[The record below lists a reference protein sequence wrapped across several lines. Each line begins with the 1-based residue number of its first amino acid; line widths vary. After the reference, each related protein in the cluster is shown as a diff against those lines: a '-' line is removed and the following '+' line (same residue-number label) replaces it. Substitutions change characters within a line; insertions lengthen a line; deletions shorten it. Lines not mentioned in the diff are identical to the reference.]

1 MRTLVAGALILS
13 GAMLFAQQQSSPLPP
28 GTTPPTF
35 PQDKTPDKDVG
46 RGMPPDTR
54 AKEPSAIDVQKQI
67 QEKLDSEPGL
77 TGNKLQVKVSTTQVI
92 LRGTVSDEQQHQAA
106 RRIAESYAGT
116 RKIVDRLEVKP

>member
-1 MRTLVAGALILS
+1 
-13 GAMLFAQQQSSPLPP
+13 
-28 GTTPPTF
+28 
-35 PQDKTPDKDVG
+35 
-46 RGMPPDTR
+46 MPPDTR